1 MTAAYLPS
9 RGQEETNM
17 PRVNKRISIMCLHD
31 ELCQVY
37 NALMTALSLLRNGA
51 HVTIFF
57 GSRGVNAVHK
67 DKVNDLK
74 CLPDQPPEVGAR
86 VMQLMDDMELP
97 RVEDLFV
104 MLHMEGA
111 KLLACPLNIP
121 LFSMTVND
129 LVEGVSIA
137 DPATYY
143 TEVVLPA
150 DMNLSF

>member
-1 MTAAYLPS
+1 MSPT
-9 RGQEETNM
+9 QKK
-17 PRVNKRISIMCLHD
+17 VSIMCFHD

-51 HVTIFF
+51 EVNIFF

-67 DKVNDLK
+67 DKVKDLK
-74 CLPDQPPEVGAR
+74 CFPDQP
-86 VMQLMDDMELP
+86 L
-97 RVEDLFV
+97 VEDLFV
-104 MLHMEGA
+104 MLYMEGA
-111 KLLACPLNIP
+111 RLLACPLNIP

-143 TEVVLPA
+143 TQVVLPA

>member
-1 MTAAYLPS
+1 MQQT
-9 RGQEETNM
+9 
-17 PRVNKRISIMCLHD
+17 NKRVSIMCFHD

-51 HVTIFF
+51 EVTMFF

-67 DKVNDLK
+67 EKVKGLT

-86 VMQLMDDMELP
+86 VMQLMDDMDLP
-97 RVEDLFV
+97 LVEDLFV

-129 LVEGVSIA
+129 LIEGVSIA

-143 TEVVLPA
+143 SQVVLPA

>member
-1 MTAAYLPS
+1 MTPI
-9 RGQEETNM
+9 QKK
-17 PRVNKRISIMCLHD
+17 VSIMCFHD

-51 HVTIFF
+51 EVTIFF

-67 DKVNDLK
+67 DKVKDLK

-86 VMQLMDDMELP
+86 VMELMEEMSLP
-97 RVEDLFV
+97 LVEDLFV
-104 MLHMEGA
+104 MLYMEGA

-129 LVEGVSIA
+129 LIEGVSIA

-143 TEVVLPA
+143 TQVVLPA

>member
-1 MTAAYLPS
+1 
-9 RGQEETNM
+9 M
-17 PRVNKRISIMCLHD
+17 PPIPKKVSIMCFHD

-37 NALMTALSLLRNGA
+37 NALMTALSLVRNGA
-51 HVTIFF
+51 EVTIFF
-57 GSRGVNAVHK
+57 GSRGVNAVHR
-67 DKVNDLK
+67 DKVKDLK

-86 VMQLMDDMELP
+86 VMQLMDQMELP
-97 RVEDLFV
+97 LVEDLFV
-104 MLHMEGA
+104 MLYMEGA

-121 LFSMTVND
+121 LFSMTVHD

-143 TEVVLPA
+143 TQVVLPA

>member
-1 MTAAYLPS
+1 
-9 RGQEETNM
+9 M
-17 PRVNKRISIMCLHD
+17 PPIQKKVSIMCFHD

-51 HVTIFF
+51 EVTIFF

-67 DKVNDLK
+67 DKVKDLR
-74 CLPDQPPEVGAR
+74 CLPDQPPEVGER
-86 VMQLMDDMELP
+86 VMQLMDQMELP
-97 RVEDLFV
+97 LVEDLFV
-104 MLHMEGA
+104 MLYMEGA

-143 TEVVLPA
+143 SQVVLPA

>member
-1 MTAAYLPS
+1 MTI
-9 RGQEETNM
+9 TTK
-17 PRVNKRISIMCLHD
+17 RVSVMCFHD

-37 NALMTALSLLRNGA
+37 NALMTSLSLLRNGA
-51 HVTIFF
+51 QVTIFF

-67 DKVNDLK
+67 DKIRDLK

-86 VMQLMDDMELP
+86 VMQLMDDMDLP
-97 RVEDLFV
+97 LVEDLFV
-104 MLHMEGA
+104 MLYMEGA

>member
-1 MTAAYLPS
+1 MA
-9 RGQEETNM
+9 TNDRKM
-17 PRVNKRISIMCLHD
+17 VSIMCFHD

-51 HVTIFF
+51 QVTVFF

-67 DKVNDLK
+67 DKVKDLK

-86 VMQLMDDMELP
+86 VLELMEQMNLP
-97 RVEDLFV
+97 TVEDLFV
-104 MLHMEGA
+104 MLYMEGG

-121 LFSMTVND
+121 LFSMTQDD
-129 LVEGVSIA
+129 LIEGVAVA
-137 DPATYY
+137 DPSHYY
-143 TEVVLPA
+143 TDVVLPA

>member
-1 MTAAYLPS
+1 MAPT
-9 RGQEETNM
+9 RKK
-17 PRVNKRISIMCLHD
+17 VSIMCFHD

-51 HVTIFF
+51 EVTIFF
-57 GSRGVNAVHK
+57 GSRGVNAVHR
-67 DKVNDLK
+67 DKVKDLK
-74 CLPDQPPEVGAR
+74 CLPDQPPAVGGR
-86 VMQLMDDMELP
+86 VMQLMDQMDLP
-97 RVEDLFV
+97 LVEDLFV
-104 MLHMEGA
+104 MLHLEGA
-111 KLLACPLNIP
+111 SLLACPLNIP

-143 TEVVLPA
+143 TQIVLSA